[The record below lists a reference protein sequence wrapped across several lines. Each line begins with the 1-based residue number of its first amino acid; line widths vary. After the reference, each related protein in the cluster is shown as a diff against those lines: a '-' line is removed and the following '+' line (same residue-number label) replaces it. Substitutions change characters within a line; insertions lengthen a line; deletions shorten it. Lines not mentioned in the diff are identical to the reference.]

1 MQKNALNLIEGE
13 GKDKER
19 QTILNS
25 ILIEVVSLM
34 VSCEDS
40 VFYHQRYFNNI
51 PNVFLK
57 LKELVLI
64 FADEYKAFS
73 LT

>member
-34 VSCEDS
+34 VSFEDS
-40 VFYHQRYFNNI
+40 VFYHQR
-51 PNVFLK
+51 
-57 LKELVLI
+57 
-64 FADEYKAFS
+64 
-73 LT
+73 